1 VNSFFLWDNF
11 YLKFE
16 HVNAF
21 KAKGCRGI
29 DKYHSNENDQLS
41 FLKEVDAT

>member
-1 VNSFFLWDNF
+1 MWILFFWDNF

-21 KAKGCRGI
+21 KAKGFRGI
-29 DKYHSNENDQLS
+29 DKYHSNQNDHLP
-41 FLKEVDAT
+41 FLKKVDVT